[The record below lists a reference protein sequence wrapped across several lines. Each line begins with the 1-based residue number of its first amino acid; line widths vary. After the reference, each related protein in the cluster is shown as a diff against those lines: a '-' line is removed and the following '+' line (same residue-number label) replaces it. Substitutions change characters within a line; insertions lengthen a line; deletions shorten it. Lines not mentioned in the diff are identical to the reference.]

1 MVLKGL
7 PAEYKTFSAIVSQ
20 RDEKDDKTKFHEFK
34 TALRSYEE
42 TEKSCTPSQT
52 DGDIV
57 LNCKQKTPPANSSIT
72 CYSCGQPGPKSS
84 ACRSKD
90 KKEKGHRWCSHYQ
103 SKTYNTD
110 VCPKKDSINTVSDS
124 QCDEKDASFAF
135 KVTVDNFNS
144 TRETLY

>member
-20 RDEKDDKTKFHEFK
+20 RDEKDDKMKFHEFK

-57 LNCKQKTPPANSSIT
+57 LNCKQKTPPAKIS
-72 CYSCGQPGPKSS
+72 
-84 ACRSKD
+84 
-90 KKEKGHRWCSHYQ
+90 
-103 SKTYNTD
+103 
-110 VCPKKDSINTVSDS
+110 
-124 QCDEKDASFAF
+124 
-135 KVTVDNFNS
+135 
-144 TRETLY
+144 